1 MSSPLFL
8 DSWNG
13 RVRECESGDTPFRH
27 TRLAVDTTRRDGR
40 ASSTSSSSSDEV
52 ESMERKIAR
61 LATTMDGEV
70 EVAEIPRL
78 DGSLAKIP
86 VSPSF
91 FPRPSP
97 AIFKVSSSPRCPFAS
112 F

>member
-1 MSSPLFL
+1 MG
-8 DSWNG
+8 D
-13 RVRECESGDTPFRH
+13 ESAP
-27 TRLAVDTTRRDGR
+27 
-40 ASSTSSSSSDEV
+40 SDEAASTLSSGHQAQDPEEISCEQGLLV

-97 AIFKVSSSPRCPFAS
+97 AVFKVSSSPRCPFAS

>member
-1 MSSPLFL
+1 MASPLFL

-13 RVRECESGDTPFRH
+13 RVRECESADTSFRH
-27 TRLAVDTTRRDGR
+27 TRLAVHTRRDGR
-40 ASSTSSSSSDEV
+40 ASSSSSSCSDEV
-52 ESMERKIAR
+52 ESRKRKIAR

-70 EVAEIPRL
+70 EVAEVPRL
-78 DGSLAKIP
+78 DGSLTKIP